1 MHRFRA
7 CIAYQSYPC
16 TKWETRQRCA
26 NGWTHNGNY
35 NCIILDCGA
44 TPAILNGAYTPLN
57 TTNTT
62 YVLQANVICD
72 AGYESNISK
81 IICQAN
87 AKWSTANCVAK
98 DCGTIP
104 KILNGVYFLL
114 NKTTTSYGSQA
125 NVTCDAGY
133 ESNVRLIMCQA
144 NATWKTAICNP
155 KDCGTI
161 TKILNGV
168 YYLLNKTTTSY
179 GSQAN
184 VTCDAG
190 YESNVRLI
198 MCQANATWETAI
210 CNPKDCGT
218 IPKILN
224 GVYYLLNKT
233 TTSYGSQA
241 NVTCD
246 AGYESN
252 VRLIMCQAN
261 ATWETAI
268 CNPKDM
274 DLTAIGEDDNTS
286 DPPVAIIA
294 GAAGGGV
301 ALIIFIVVIV
311 VVLKMRRPQ
320 GCESTRNVHEN
331 RAFDGIASH
340 GTDIA
345 ITEDKSTSDYSNLD
359 DDPDMSHTYSFI
371 H

>member
-210 CNPKDCGT
+210 CNPK
-218 IPKILN
+218 
-224 GVYYLLNKT
+224 
-233 TTSYGSQA
+233 
-241 NVTCD
+241 
-246 AGYESN
+246 
-252 VRLIMCQAN
+252 
-261 ATWETAI
+261 
-268 CNPKDM
+268 
-274 DLTAIGEDDNTS
+274 GEDDNTS